1 MQTRT
6 LARSEWRRF
15 FDSLSRIIGGS
26 RATLEVITDDLGA
39 QMEVEESPLSG
50 ISYDPSGL
58 ELYFVTRSGQHLV
71 HRIENPERIEVEE
84 PDGGLISALE
94 IQAPGEPAFVLR
106 LKAPLESRLLPAAA
120 DVT

>member
-6 LARSEWRRF
+6 LARSEWTKF
-15 FDSLSRIIGGS
+15 FDSLSRIIAGS
-26 RATLEVITDDLGA
+26 RATLEVLQDDLGA
-39 QMEVEESPLSG
+39 QMEVEQSPLTG

-58 ELYFVTRSGQHLV
+58 ELHFVTRGGHLV

-84 PDGGLISALE
+84 PDDGFISALE
-94 IQAPGEPAFVLR
+94 IQAPGEPAFILR
-106 LKAPLESRLLPAAA
+106 LEAPVNSRLLPAAA